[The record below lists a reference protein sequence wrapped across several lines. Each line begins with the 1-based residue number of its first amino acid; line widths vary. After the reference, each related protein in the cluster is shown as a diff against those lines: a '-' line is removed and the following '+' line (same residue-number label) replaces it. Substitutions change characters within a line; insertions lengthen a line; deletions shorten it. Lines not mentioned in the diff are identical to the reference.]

1 MKKTELYSTIK
12 AIAERELIPAL
23 GCTEPMAVGL
33 VSSTARCFA
42 GGEEIKKIIV
52 EGSPAL
58 IKGVAYVKIP
68 HSGGLNGGKYAAAIG
83 AIGGDYRL
91 DMEVFQPVTPAH
103 VAEAVK
109 LADAGFVSLEKV
121 DADRKLYLKATVITE
136 AGVGVA
142 VIQDSHNNICYI
154 EANGKVIKDTRLSS
168 EESGKIQED
177 MPDYM
182 ALSVPAIYDFCKN
195 APIEFFDRFKQAIE
209 LSVALSKDGMENP
222 FGLQVGRN
230 LRDAAGKG
238 IIDNSL
244 ANIAVQWGA
253 AGVDARMG
261 GSSFPAMSNSGS
273 GNQGVTCTMP
283 VVAAADYLGRTEEE
297 KVRAVAV
304 SNLLTVF
311 VKTHYDVNYGR
322 MAPVCCA
329 AVAAGGAGAG
339 IAFMLGFDAKQPE
352 MVLHNILGAVAGL
365 FCDGAKSNCA
375 LKVSMAL
382 QGAMQ
387 SVVLASGGFAAGR
400 LDGIV
405 GEKIEDTINNF
416 FTIQKEGMSG
426 IEDVLCRIEAEKE
439 ESLCGRS

>member
-109 LADAGFVSLEKV
+109 LADDGFVSLEKV

-154 EANGKVIKDTRLSS
+154 EANGKVIKDTRISS
-168 EESGKIQED
+168 EEAGKIQED

-230 LRDAAGKG
+230 LRDAADKG

-244 ANIAVQWGA
+244 ANIAVRWGA

-339 IAFMLGFDAKQPE
+339 IAFMLGFDAKQLE
-352 MVLHNILGAVAGL
+352 MVLQNILGAVAGL

>member
-23 GCTEPMAVGL
+23 GCTEPMAFGL
-33 VSSTARCFA
+33 VSSTARCYA
-42 GGEEIKKIIV
+42 GGREIRRIVV
-52 EGSPAL
+52 EGSPAM

-68 HSGGLNGGKYAAAIG
+68 HSGGLNGGRYAAAIG
-83 AIGGDYRL
+83 AVGGDYRL
-91 DMEVFQPVTPAH
+91 DMEVFRSVTAEH
-103 VAEAVK
+103 VEQAVK
-109 LADAGFVSLEKV
+109 LAESGIVAVEKV
-121 DADRKLYLKATVITE
+121 DTDRKLYLKATVTTE
-136 AGVGVA
+136 EGVGVA

-154 EANGKVIKDTRLSS
+154 EANGKVVKDTRVPQ
-168 EESGKIQED
+168 EESGRIRED
-177 MPDYM
+177 MPDYTV
-182 ALSVPAIYDFCKN
+182 LSVPAIYDFCRN
-195 APIEFFDRFKQAIE
+195 APLEDFDRFRQAIE
-209 LSVALSKDGMENP
+209 LSVALSRDGMENE

-339 IAFMLGFDAKQPE
+339 IAFMLGFDAKQLE
-352 MVLHNILGAVAGL
+352 MVLQNILGAVAGL

-405 GEKIEDTINNF
+405 GEKIEDTINSF

>member
-12 AIAERELIPAL
+12 AIAERELLPAL
-23 GCTEPMAVGL
+23 GCTEPMAFGL
-33 VSSTARCFA
+33 VSSTARCYA
-42 GGEEIKKIIV
+42 GGREIRRIVV
-52 EGSPAL
+52 EGSPAM

-68 HSGGLNGGKYAAAIG
+68 HSGGLNGGRYAAAIG
-83 AIGGDYRL
+83 AVGGDYRL
-91 DMEVFQPVTPAH
+91 DMEVFRPVTAEH
-103 VAEAVK
+103 VEQAVK
-109 LADAGFVSLEKV
+109 LAESGIVAVEKV
-121 DADRKLYLKATVITE
+121 DTDRKLYLKATVTTE
-136 AGVGVA
+136 EGVGVA

-154 EANGKVIKDTRLSS
+154 EANGKVVKDTRVPQ
-168 EESGKIQED
+168 EESGRIRED
-177 MPDYM
+177 MPDYTV
-182 ALSVPAIYDFCKN
+182 LSVPAIYDFCRN
-195 APIEFFDRFKQAIE
+195 APLEDFDRFRQAIE
-209 LSVALSKDGMENP
+209 LSVALSRDGMENE

-244 ANIAVQWGA
+244 ANVAVQWGA

-283 VVAAADYLGRTEEE
+283 VVAAADYLGRSEEE
-297 KVRAVAV
+297 KIRAVAA

-311 VKTHYDVNYGR
+311 VKTHFDINYGR

-339 IAFMLGFDAKQPE
+339 IAFMLGFDAKQLE
-352 MVLHNILGAVAGL
+352 MILQNVLGAVAGL

-387 SVVLASGGFAAGR
+387 SVVLASRGFAAGR
-400 LDGIV
+400 LDGVV
-405 GEKIEDTINNF
+405 GETVEDTINNF

-439 ESLCGRS
+439 ENSCGM

>member
-109 LADAGFVSLEKV
+109 LADDGFVSLEKV

-154 EANGKVIKDTRLSS
+154 EANGKVIKDTRISS
-168 EESGKIQED
+168 EEAGKIQED

-195 APIEFFDRFKQAIE
+195 APIEYFDRFKQAIA

-244 ANIAVQWGA
+244 ANIAVRWGA

-283 VVAAADYLGRTEEE
+283 VVAAADYLGKTEEE

-339 IAFMLGFDAKQPE
+339 IAFMLGFDAKQLE
-352 MVLHNILGAVAGL
+352 MVLQNILGAVAGL

>member
-23 GCTEPMAVGL
+23 GCTEPMAFGL
-33 VSSTARCFA
+33 VSSTARCYA
-42 GGEEIKKIIV
+42 GGREIRRIVV
-52 EGSPAL
+52 EGSPAM

-68 HSGGLNGGKYAAAIG
+68 HSGGLNGGRYAAAIG
-83 AIGGDYRL
+83 AVGGDYRL
-91 DMEVFQPVTPAH
+91 DMEVFRSVTAEH
-103 VAEAVK
+103 VEQAVK
-109 LADAGFVSLEKV
+109 LAESGIVAVEKV
-121 DADRKLYLKATVITE
+121 DTDRKLYLKATVTTE
-136 AGVGVA
+136 EGVGVA

-154 EANGKVIKDTRLSS
+154 EANGKVVKDTRVPQ
-168 EESGKIQED
+168 EESGRIRED
-177 MPDYM
+177 MPDYTV
-182 ALSVPAIYDFCKN
+182 LSVPAIYDFCRN
-195 APIEFFDRFKQAIE
+195 APLEDFDRFRQAIE
-209 LSVALSKDGMENP
+209 LSVALSRDGMENE

-283 VVAAADYLGRTEEE
+283 VVAVADYLGRTEEE

-339 IAFMLGFDAKQPE
+339 IAFMLGFDAKQLE
-352 MVLHNILGAVAGL
+352 MVLQNILGAVAGL

-405 GEKIEDTINNF
+405 GEKVEDTINNF

>member
-23 GCTEPMAVGL
+23 GCTEPMAFGL
-33 VSSTARCFA
+33 VSSTARCYA
-42 GGEEIKKIIV
+42 GGREIRRIVV
-52 EGSPAL
+52 EGSPAM

-68 HSGGLNGGKYAAAIG
+68 HSGGLNGGRYAAAIG
-83 AIGGDYRL
+83 AVGGDYRL
-91 DMEVFQPVTPAH
+91 DMEVFRSVTAEH
-103 VAEAVK
+103 VEQAVK
-109 LADAGFVSLEKV
+109 LAESGIVAVEKV
-121 DADRKLYLKATVITE
+121 DTDRKLYLKATVTTE
-136 AGVGVA
+136 EGVGVA

-154 EANGKVIKDTRLSS
+154 EANGKVVKDTRVPQ
-168 EESGKIQED
+168 EESGRIRED
-177 MPDYM
+177 MPDYTV
-182 ALSVPAIYDFCKN
+182 LSVPAIYDFCRN
-195 APIEFFDRFKQAIE
+195 APLEDFDRFRQAIE
-209 LSVALSKDGMENP
+209 LSVALSRDGMENE

-339 IAFMLGFDAKQPE
+339 IAFMLGFDAKQLE
-352 MVLHNILGAVAGL
+352 MVLQNILGAVAGL

>member
-109 LADAGFVSLEKV
+109 LADDGFVSLEKV

-154 EANGKVIKDTRLSS
+154 EANGKVIKDTRISS
-168 EESGKIQED
+168 EEAGKIQED

-230 LRDAAGKG
+230 LRDAADKG

-244 ANIAVQWGA
+244 ANIAVRWGA

-283 VVAAADYLGRTEEE
+283 VVAAADYLGKTEEE

-339 IAFMLGFDAKQPE
+339 IAFMLGFDAKQLE
-352 MVLHNILGAVAGL
+352 MVLQNILGAVAGL

-416 FTIQKEGMSG
+416 FTIQKEGMAG